1 MMGNACKFTKIRFVL
16 SHPYLAAAA
25 AAGANMR
32 NAAGQPKDTILER
45 RREDIEKGSYAK
57 RSKLALFL
65 SLARRK
71 EDLLLF
77 LYALSRIL

>member
-1 MMGNACKFTKIRFVL
+1 MGNACKFTKIRFVL

-45 RREDIEKGSYAK
+45 RREE
-57 RSKLALFL
+57 L
-65 SLARRK
+65 SIFIGPVLPYLVSEETPRHWGQHDYHIPPK
-71 EDLLLF
+71 KVPK
-77 LYALSRIL
+77 